1 MKTVS
6 VILTTYN
13 SEKVIQ
19 RTLDSIYKQDGIDTT
34 FLIEVITV
42 DDCSTD
48 GTLAVLKNN
57 PVFVLSTDLNSG
69 GPNRGRNLGLEVCTG
84 DYICIADH
92 DDEWMK
98 DRIIKLLP
106 LADRAP
112 IVTSGYT
119 LVEGAKKTDRIN
131 GATESGNTVNYYPV
145 NFTFIQKLSKR
156 PRGQFVYMGN
166 ILFRAELKHILFE
179 EEFGAVDFD
188 WILRLFYQRDSVELC
203 ESLYLRHVEG
213 ENLSMDE
220 RYRMSDYT
228 YSLKTLKQYQT
239 EYPAE
244 VMEGVQK
251 VNGTLGRYYYVK
263 GEMQKARRF
272 LRKSGLN
279 LKSILYYF
287 TTYGGAGFVK
297 KYFKVFG

>member
-1 MKTVS
+1 MKIVT

-19 RTLDSIYKQDGIDTT
+19 RTLDSIYAQDGLGQWFAFELIVVDDMSTDTT
-34 FLIEVITV
+34 PTILHSNELIFLNTE
-42 DDCSTD
+42 
-48 GTLAVLKNN
+48 KN
-57 PVFVLSTDLNSG
+57 TG
-69 GPNRGRNLGLEVCTG
+69 GPNAGRNMGLKRATG
-84 DYICIADH
+84 HYICIADH

-119 LVEGAKKTDRIN
+119 LIEGVKKTERVN
-131 GATESGNTVNYYPV
+131 SPNETGNAVNYYPV
-145 NFTFIQKLSKR
+145 NCTFIQKLSKR
-156 PRGQFVYMGN
+156 SGGQFVYMGN
-166 ILFRAELKHILFE
+166 IIYRAELKHILFE
-179 EEFGAVDFD
+179 EEYGAVDFD

-220 RYRMSDYT
+220 RYRLNDYKC
-228 YSLKTLKQYQT
+228 SLKTLKHFQN
-239 EYPAE
+239 EYPPQ
-244 VMEGVQK
+244 VKEGVRR
-251 VNGTLGRYYYVK
+251 VNGTLGRYYYVTGK
-263 GEMQKARRF
+263 MQEARRY
-272 LRKSGLN
+272 LLNSGLSA
-279 LKSILYYF
+279 KSLLYYL
-287 TTYGGAGFVK
+287 TTYGGAGLVK